1 MKKIFFI
8 LLTLLSS
15 SAYAAE
21 VFKCRLKSGKTIYQS
36 LPCESAV
43 KQEAIEIQSP
53 DPRKIAEEEAKLKA
67 WKEDFA
73 VREAARIK
81 AEKELQAELDRKAS
95 VEALKKSAEY
105 QKQQAREAKRQS
117 DMLEQQYYYQPYQ
130 FYPYFPAYQFPPPY
144 PPYPFHPTNPSRPPH
159 VPHQHDVKERS
170 VPDTQPAEQPKLQSY
185 PDTDSGHSKFRFN
198 RR

>member
-15 SAYAAE
+15 SAYSAE
-21 VFKCRLKSGKTIYQS
+21 VFKCRLKSGKTVYQS

-81 AEKELQAELDRKAS
+81 AEQERQAELDRKAS

-105 QKQQAREAKRQS
+105 QKQQT
-117 DMLEQQYYYQPYQ
+117 DMLEQQYMQNPYYQQYQ
-130 FYPYFPAYQFPPPY
+130 FYPYYPIYQSLPPY
-144 PPYPFHPTNPSRPPH
+144 PPYPPH
-159 VPHQHDVKERS
+159 VPHHHHLKEKTVINPQHSGQTDLRIRK
-170 VPDTQPAEQPKLQSY
+170 DTG
-185 PDTDSGHSKFRFN
+185 TDNGSSKSLLRGK
-198 RR
+198 